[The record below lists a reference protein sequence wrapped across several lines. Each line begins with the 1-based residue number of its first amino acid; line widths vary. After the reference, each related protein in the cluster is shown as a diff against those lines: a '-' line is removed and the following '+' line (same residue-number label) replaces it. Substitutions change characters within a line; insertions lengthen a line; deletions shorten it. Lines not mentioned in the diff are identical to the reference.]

1 MNWIKQ
7 MVCGAAF
14 FPALICGTVFL
25 INFVA
30 IYYLMIRPQQKREK
44 ERRAMVQAL
53 TEGDEVVTNSGIHG
67 VIVEVEPNIVW
78 VEVAPDVELK
88 LTRDAVAMR
97 QPESGASGSPDGED
111 DDS

>member
-1 MNWIKQ
+1 MD
-7 MVCGAAF
+7 
-14 FPALICGTVFL
+14 PSFL
-25 INFVA
+25 IIIFVFVA